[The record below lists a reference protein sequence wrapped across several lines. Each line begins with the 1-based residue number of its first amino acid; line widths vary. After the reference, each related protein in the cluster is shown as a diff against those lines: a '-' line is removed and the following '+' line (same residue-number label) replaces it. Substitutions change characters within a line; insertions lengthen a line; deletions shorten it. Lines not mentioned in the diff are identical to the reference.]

1 MKGYKT
7 SGASGGGGGHTI
19 LNQAGT
25 AMDQRHQMQF
35 ADATLT
41 DDSTHD
47 ITKVEVI
54 KSVTSAQL
62 ATAPDGIYRTTD
74 EGDAPISAGD
84 IAYTSGGASTVK
96 AVLDSAVGIN
106 IFEVDSTD
114 WDSNDDPDTMDQFPY
129 IAEISTTIYSDDSK
143 PIWQLRGV
151 NGIPTEEELTSINMV
166 LYGMFLST
174 GITLYATDQP
184 TEDLILE
191 VGGAATSYASADA
204 SGVAYD
210 NTESG
215 LAATT
220 LQGAIDEL
228 SDFNTFSIATTDWVA
243 NQDSTTS
250 TDYPYVATIT
260 TAIYQNDS
268 RPIWQMNGVGTI
280 PTSTERESIAM
291 VLEAVFLSTGVTLY
305 ATDEP
310 TVDLVL
316 EVKGR

>member
-35 ADATLT
+35 VDATLT
-41 DDSTHD
+41 DDSVND

-250 TDYPYVATIT
+250 TDYPYVAVKSSTLYRASST
-260 TAIYQNDS
+260 PEWDLV
-268 RPIWQMNGVGTI
+268 GVGNI
-280 PTSTERESIAM
+280 PTAA
-291 VLEAVFLSTGVTLY
+291 EAEAAALVPYAYFNTTGVTLY
-305 ATDEP
+305 AKDEP
-310 TVDLVL
+310 GEALVL
-316 EVKGR
+316 RVWGR